1 MLFQEG
7 WGVFEMKFKVG
18 DVVIGKEHNGYSI
31 TNQNAI
37 MVVMNVL
44 MGDSLMRVRIIKHK
58 TLPGQVG
65 FDHIVGNNPVC
76 FRKAGATFI

>member
-1 MLFQEG
+1 MFK
-7 WGVFEMKFKVG
+7 VKFKVG
-18 DVVIGKEHNGYSI
+18 DMVVGKEHNGYSI
-31 TNQNAI
+31 TDQNAI
-37 MVVMNVL
+37 MVVVNAS

-65 FDHIVGNNPVC
+65 FDYIVGNNSVC

>member
-1 MLFQEG
+1 M
-7 WGVFEMKFKVG
+7 FEMKFKVG
-18 DVVIGKEHNGYSI
+18 DMVVGKEHNGYSI
-31 TNQNAI
+31 TDQNAI
-37 MVVMNVL
+37 MVVVNAS

-65 FDHIVGNNPVC
+65 FDYIVGNNSVC